1 LVLWRYSQRP
11 NPAIGVN
18 QLLPAPPELLPLNE
32 AAEAQRAAT
41 VLENFGLV
49 APGVVQY
56 TTDLLFR
63 ELWLRPA
70 LAPRTGVGSPHHESD
85 SISVRGRL
93 EDGSILGCRGGSRCP
108 AFIPAHAISKESGL
122 RGMEHPIRGSGIMV
136 TRNLFGFVARAKG
149 SWCGRRDLNPHGPC
163 GPTDF
168 HTLLRLSPPPTAFAM
183 GFGVWTI
190 PSPCPDLAPGVRC
203 CPSSLYTFPAV
214 SGRAWLGIAMLQ
226 GSPTLS
232 SSASLVSRRALKFAL
247 KSDASAVPPRPHGF
261 KLARMND

>member
-1 LVLWRYSQRP
+1 VNCGCGLPWRL
-11 NPAIGVN
+11 G
-18 QLLPAPPELLPLNE
+18 
-32 AAEAQRAAT
+32 
-41 VLENFGLV
+41 
-49 APGVVQY
+49 
-56 TTDLLFR
+56 
-63 ELWLRPA
+63 
-70 LAPRTGVGSPHHESD
+70 TGVGSPHHESD
-85 SISVRGRL
+85 SISVIGRL

-108 AFIPAHAISKESGL
+108 ALIPAHAISKESGL

-203 CPSSLYTFPAV
+203 CRSSLYTFPAV
-214 SGRAWLGIAMLQ
+214 FGPGLARDCPVKD
-226 GSPTLS
+226 SPILS
-232 SSASLVSRRALKFAL
+232 SSASPVSRRALKFTL
-247 KSDASAVPPRPHGF
+247 KSDASADSATPAWFQGS
-261 KLARMND
+261 NE